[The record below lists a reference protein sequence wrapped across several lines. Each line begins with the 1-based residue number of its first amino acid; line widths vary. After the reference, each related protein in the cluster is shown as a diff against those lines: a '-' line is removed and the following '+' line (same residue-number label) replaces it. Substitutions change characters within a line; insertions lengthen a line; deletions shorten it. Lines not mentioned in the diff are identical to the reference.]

1 MANKTADGQKGS
13 DQSRREGTGT
23 KHGYKRG
30 LGKFM
35 DVRLTGTKTG
45 VGVGQGLEKFMGVKL
60 EFHRGNRTHRAAS
73 GRNTSLL

>member
-1 MANKTADGQKGS
+1 MTSQGGKVQGPKY
-13 DQSRREGTGT
+13 
-23 KHGYKRG
+23 GYKRG